1 MRSMARITTVAFAAV
16 LCFAS
21 CAFAQDT
28 VSTKTNIGS
37 PALLTLTLGYGN
49 QGGSNNNNGGGN
61 GCGNQGGGG
70 GWGWGGDWGWGWGGG
85 GNNGGNCKSVPEGG
99 TTLTYLSLAGLCC
112 LGAVVFRSRRPASL
126 PATNS

>member
-1 MRSMARITTVAFAAV
+1 MKSMARLSTVAFVAV

-28 VSTKTNIGS
+28 VNAKMSVGS
-37 PALLTLTLGYGN
+37 PALLTLTLGFGN
-49 QGGSNNNNGGGN
+49 NGGHNNNNGGGN
-61 GCGNQGGGG
+61 GCSNQGGN
-70 GWGWGGDWGWGWGGG
+70 GWGWDGWGGG
-85 GNNGGNCKSVPEGG
+85 NGGNCKSVPEGG

-112 LGAVVFRSRRPASL
+112 LGAVVFRSRRPASASL

>member
-1 MRSMARITTVAFAAV
+1 MKSMVRITTVAFAAV

-21 CAFAQDT
+21 CAFAQNT
-28 VSTKTNIGS
+28 VNTKMNVGS
-37 PALLTLTLGYGN
+37 PALLTLTLGFG
-49 QGGSNNNNGGGN
+49 NNGGHNNNN

-70 GWGWGGDWGWGWGGG
+70 WGENWG

-112 LGAVVFRSRRPASL
+112 LGAVVFRSRRPASF